1 MLLCAGAVNSPHIL
15 QLSGIGPGE
24 LLHRHAVAVRRDLPG
39 VGANLQDHLQ
49 IRSVYK
55 VQNAKTLNT
64 MAGSLWGKAAIALGN
79 THSSAA
85 AP

>member
-1 MLLCAGAVNSPHIL
+1 
-15 QLSGIGPGE
+15 
-24 LLHRHAVAVRRDLPG
+24 VRRDLPG

-64 MAGSLWGKAAIALGN
+64 MAGSLWGKAAIALEYA
-79 THSSAA
+79 SSAA
-85 AP
+85 AR